1 MILRPCWVWLGQP
14 VLMNFGLIQYRPFK
28 NQLKGIRIIITGP
41 EAGARVGFDQGRH
54 TRRTLPKPML
64 ESSVFSV

>member
-1 MILRPCWVWLGQP
+1 MD
-14 VLMNFGLIQYRPFK
+14 FGLTQYRPQK
-28 NQLKGIRIIITGP
+28 DQLKGIRIIITGQQ
-41 EAGARVGFDQGRH
+41 AGARAGFDQGRH